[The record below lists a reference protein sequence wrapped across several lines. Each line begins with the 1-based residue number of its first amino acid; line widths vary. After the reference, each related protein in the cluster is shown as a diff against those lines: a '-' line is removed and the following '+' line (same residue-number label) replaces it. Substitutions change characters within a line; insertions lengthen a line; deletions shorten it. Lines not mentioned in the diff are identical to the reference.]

1 MSQMQCEDAQEF
13 VSALVDG
20 ETVGERQRAAATH
33 IASCARCTALVNDYR
48 RIRQQ
53 LAKGYEPGPDELAA
67 KIQARLATGR
77 KVSAE
82 STWRP
87 GWRDLMRQSAILILV
102 LGLSALIARYLTQT
116 APEHIPARSEDN
128 GMIADSLAAMLRA
141 SMAVISS
148 KQGKIN
154 DPAVGDK
161 GLDGQSVLAESV
173 KLYRQ
178 KTGRDPDAIDAAS
191 RHGRL
196 LRAQMEAIVEVMNK
210 NQSVLN
216 AKGIGFKGFIPAVFA
231 RLVNEEFG
239 RRANGEAEIKNTAP
253 LSLVRNRGVGPDAW
267 ETDIIASK
275 FLSTDWPKGRPFS
288 ATVQDKGQ
296 SAFRM
301 MVPEYYSQSCLSC
314 HGEPKGQLDI
324 TGYPKEG
331 GKLGQ
336 FGAAISIT
344 LYLRSRS

>member
-1 MSQMQCEDAQEF
+1 MSQMQCKDAEEF

-20 ETVGERQRAAATH
+20 ENVGEGLRAAATH
-33 IASCARCTALVNDYR
+33 IASCPRCTALADDYR

-53 LAKGYEPGPDELAA
+53 LATGYEPGPADLAD
-67 KIQARLATGR
+67 KIQARLAAGN
-77 KVSAE
+77 VSAE

-87 GWRDLMRQSAILILV
+87 GWPSLMRRAAILV
-102 LGLSALIARYLTQT
+102 LVSGLSALIAWYLTQT
-116 APEHIPARSEDN
+116 APKHPPAQLEDN

-154 DPAVGDK
+154 DPSIGDK
-161 GLDGQSVLAESV
+161 DLDGNSVLAESV
-173 KLYRQ
+173 KRYRQ
-178 KTGRDPDAIDAAS
+178 ETGRDPDAIDAAS

-196 LRAQMEAIVEVMNK
+196 VRAQMDAIVEVMNK
-210 NQSVLN
+210 NQSMLN

-239 RRANGEAEIKNTAP
+239 IRAKGEAEIKNTAP
-253 LSLVRNRGVGPDAW
+253 ASLVRNRQAGPDAW

-288 ATVQDKGQ
+288 AMVQDKGQ

-301 MVPEYYSQSCLSC
+301 MVPEYYGQSCLSC
-314 HGEPKGQLDI
+314 HGEPKGQLDV

-336 FGAAISIT
+336 LGAAISIT
-344 LYLRSRS
+344 LFLRSRS

>member
-1 MSQMQCEDAQEF
+1 MSQMQCKDAQEF

-20 ETVGERQRAAATH
+20 ENVGERHRAAATH
-33 IASCARCTALVNDYR
+33 IASCPRCTALANDYR

-53 LAKGYEPGPDELAA
+53 LAKGYEPGPADLAD
-67 KIQARLATGR
+67 KIQARLAVG
-77 KVSAE
+77 KVSTE
-82 STWRP
+82 DTRHP
-87 GWRDLMRQSAILILV
+87 GWRGLMRRAAILV
-102 LGLSALIARYLTQT
+102 LVSGLSALTAWYLTHT
-116 APEHIPARSEDN
+116 APEHGPLQSEDN
-128 GMIADSLAAMLRA
+128 GMIADSLVAMLRA

-148 KQGKIN
+148 NQSKIN

-161 GLDGQSVLAESV
+161 GLDGKSVLAESV

-178 KTGRDPDAIDAAS
+178 ETGRDPEAIDAAS

-196 LRAQMEAIVEVMNK
+196 LRAEMDAIVEVMNK
-210 NQSVLN
+210 NQSTLN

-239 RRANGEAEIKNTAP
+239 IRAKGEAEIKNTAP
-253 LSLVRNRGVGPDAW
+253 LSLVRNRGAGPDAW

-301 MVPEYYSQSCLSC
+301 MVPEYYRQSCLSC
-314 HGEPKGQLDI
+314 HGEPKGELDI

-336 FGAAISIT
+336 LGAAISIT
-344 LYLRSRS
+344 LFLRSRS

>member
-1 MSQMQCEDAQEF
+1 MSQMQCKEAQEF

-20 ETVGERQRAAATH
+20 ENVGELHRAAATH
-33 IASCARCTALVNDYR
+33 IASCPRCTALADDYR

-53 LAKGYEPGPDELAA
+53 LATGYESGPAELAD
-67 KIQARLATGR
+67 KIQARLAAGN
-77 KVSAE
+77 VSAE
-82 STWRP
+82 NTWRP
-87 GWRDLMRQSAILILV
+87 GLPGLMRRVAILLLV
-102 LGLSALIARYLTQT
+102 LGLAALT
-116 APEHIPARSEDN
+116 AWYFAAPKHGPAQAEDN

-141 SMAVISS
+141 SMAVIAS

-161 GLDGQSVLAESV
+161 DLDGKTVLAESV
-173 KLYRQ
+173 KRYQ
-178 KTGRDPDAIDAAS
+178 QETGRDPDAIDAAS

-196 LRAQMEAIVEVMNK
+196 LRAQMDAIVEVMNK
-210 NQSVLN
+210 NQSMLN

-231 RLVNEEFG
+231 RLVNVEFG
-239 RRANGEAEIKNTAP
+239 IRAKGEAEIKNTAP
-253 LSLVRNRGVGPDAW
+253 PSLVRNREAGPDAW
-267 ETDIIASK
+267 ETSIIASK

-301 MVPEYYSQSCLSC
+301 MVPEYYGQSCLSC

-336 FGAAISIT
+336 LGAAISIT